1 MNVFMDGLFITTSR
15 LQRTNP
21 GEEFKLYLGVDSAVR
36 VEVKPQSKQEE
47 TSGIFVLKKTVIK
60 TSKFLTVVK
69 NNKRHQVTVLVFD
82 PILFSSDKS
91 IVVKVKEPAEPSEYA
106 INEESIMKRSFT
118 LAAGEEKKVKLSYV
132 VEAPS
137 DKHLY
142 YVPQV
147 GGELTY

>member
-47 TSGIFVLKKTVIK
+47 TSGIFGKKNVK
-60 TSKFLTVVK
+60 TSKFLVVVK
-69 NNKRHQVTVLVFD
+69 NNKRHQITVLVFD
-82 PILFSSDKS
+82 PIPFSSDKS
-91 IVVKVKEPAEPSEYA
+91 ISVKVKEPAEPSEYT

-118 LAAGEEKKVKLSYV
+118 LVAAEEKKVKLSYV

-137 DKHLY
+137 EKHLY